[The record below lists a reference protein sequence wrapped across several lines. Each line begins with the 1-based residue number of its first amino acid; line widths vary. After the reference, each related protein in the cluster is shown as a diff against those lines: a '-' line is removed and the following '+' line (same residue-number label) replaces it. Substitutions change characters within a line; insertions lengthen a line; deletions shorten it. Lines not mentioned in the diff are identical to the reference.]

1 VKAIIIGMGEVGK
14 YIASVLTA
22 EKHDVTLVDTDALN
36 LSKAEEMVDALALRG
51 HGASMRTLRQ
61 ANVKGADLVAA
72 VTNRDEVNLLAALT
86 AKELGA
92 RRTVARVTNREY
104 LEDDDRGYY
113 HNLLG
118 IDLVVSTQILVANE
132 IHKLIKSIG
141 AVAVET
147 FADNRVEMVEIPV
160 KDDARA
166 VGKPLKDL
174 SLPSNTLVA
183 ALLREEQVIIP
194 SGGDVVLAGDAVFLI
209 GRMEKLA
216 EAEKLFGKMRQ
227 QEASKVVIVGGGEI
241 GYSVAK
247 LLESESL
254 DVTLIEEDSD
264 RADELARTLHNT
276 VIINGDGTDLKL
288 LREERVQYA
297 DVFVAT
303 SGDDEVNLMSSLLAK
318 NLGAKKTVTLVNRPD
333 YIPTYELLG
342 LDATVSPR
350 LFAANQ
356 ILKYAREGEVVAVSL
371 LAEGKAEIL
380 ELIPQEG
387 SPIVGKPLMDINFP
401 QGALVAAVA
410 TEDGAV
416 VPDGRHIIRPGN
428 NVVVFT
434 KPDVRSDVER
444 LFRKRMF
451 SLGSLVGKGKKS
463 SDSN

>member
-1 VKAIIIGMGEVGK
+1 MKAIIIGMGEVGK
-14 YIASVLTA
+14 YIAAVLTE
-22 EKHDVTLVDTDALN
+22 EKHDVTLVDTDAWN

-104 LEDDDRGYY
+104 LEDDERGYY

-160 KDDARA
+160 KGDARA

-183 ALLREEQVIIP
+183 ALLRDEQVIIP

-209 GRMEKLA
+209 GRMEKLPD
-216 EAEKLFGKMRQ
+216 AEKLFGKMRQ

-264 RADELARTLHNT
+264 RADELARMLHNT

-380 ELIPQEG
+380 ELIPQEE

-416 VPDGRHIIRPGN
+416 VPGGRHVIRPGN

-434 KPDVRSDVER
+434 KPEVRSDVER

-451 SLGSLVGKGKKS
+451 SLSGLLGKNGGKS
-463 SDSN
+463 E